1 MIVDIANRNDA
12 EIMFLEMIALR
23 LRIIRSLLLKSLS
36 NKQRDNK

>member
-23 LRIIRSLLLKSLS
+23 LRIIRSFLLKSLS